1 MNEKNAPKYILHPR
15 KLARQIARASLDREG
30 VTGYNK
36 EGFDLKG
43 RRIPSLFAR
52 KWREL
57 YITNRVTA
65 PRKKKGARK

>member
-1 MNEKNAPKYILHPR
+1 MNEKKPVIHPR

-36 EGFDLKG
+36 EGFDFRG
-43 RRIPSLFAR
+43 RRTPSLFSR
-52 KWREL
+52 MWRE
-57 YITNRVTA
+57 ICIKSRITA

>member
-1 MNEKNAPKYILHPR
+1 MNEKKTKIHPR

-43 RRIPSLFAR
+43 RRAPSLFAR

-57 YITNRVTA
+57 FINSRITAYSR
-65 PRKKKGARK
+65 RKGARK

>member
-1 MNEKNAPKYILHPR
+1 MNEKKTKIHPR

-43 RRIPSLFAR
+43 RRTPSLFAR

-57 YITNRVTA
+57 CINSRITAYSR
-65 PRKKKGARK
+65 RKGARK

>member
-1 MNEKNAPKYILHPR
+1 MNEKKTTLHPR

-36 EGFDLKG
+36 EGFDMEG
-43 RRIPSLFAR
+43 RRTPSLFAR

-57 YITNRVTA
+57 CISSRITA
-65 PRKKKGARK
+65 PRKKKGAMK